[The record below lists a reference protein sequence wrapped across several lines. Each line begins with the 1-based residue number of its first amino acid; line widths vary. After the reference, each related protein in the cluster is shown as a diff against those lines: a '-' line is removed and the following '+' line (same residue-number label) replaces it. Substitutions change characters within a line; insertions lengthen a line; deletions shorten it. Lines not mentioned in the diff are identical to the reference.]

1 MAERD
6 HWHPVLRSRDLGYR
20 PRSVTLMDEEI
31 VLFRTAQGALG
42 ALTDEC
48 PHRRMRLSCGKVDG
62 ERLVCPYHGY
72 RFGPD
77 GVGESASTPR
87 MRVDA
92 RRWDVAER
100 HGAIWVKAAGADAPL
115 PELDRAGFFAAGV
128 LTDRVRAPLETV
140 VDNFCEVEHTPST
153 HALFGYRPDSLG
165 DLETKVESG
174 DDWLR
179 VWNRG
184 PQKPVPRLVERLFGI
199 AGGDAF
205 VDDWT
210 VYFSPVHIVYAQWW
224 EDAATGVPK
233 GDRLH
238 LAVFFVPVD
247 AHTTELFVFP
257 YSTRAPRGL
266 DRLITP
272 LFRALTA
279 REVALDR
286 KMIERLADPRP
297 DLRGTRL
304 SRFDSP
310 LRLHRERIARLYR
323 GEAPSAG

>member
-6 HWHPVLRSRDLGYR
+6 HWHPVARGWELGYR
-20 PRSVTLMDEEI
+20 PRAVTLMNEEI
-31 VLFRTAQGALG
+31 VLFRTRGGGLG

-48 PHRRMRLSCGKVDG
+48 PHRRMRLSCGEVEG

-72 RFGPD
+72 RYGVD

-92 RRWDVAER
+92 QRWDVAEK
-100 HGAIWVKAAGADAPL
+100 HGAIWVKAAGASAPL
-115 PELDRAGFFAAGV
+115 PELDRDGFFAAGV

-153 HALFGYRPDSLG
+153 HALFGYRAGSLG
-165 DLETKVESG
+165 EVETRVESG
-174 DDWLR
+174 DSWIR
-179 VWNRG
+179 VENRG
-184 PQKPVPRLVERLFGI
+184 PQKPIPRVIERLFGVR
-199 AGGDAF
+199 GGDTF

-210 VYFSPVHIVYAQWW
+210 VHFSPVHIIYAQRW
-224 EDAATGVPK
+224 EDAATGAPR

-247 AHTTELFVFP
+247 AHTTDLVVFP
-257 YSTRAPRGL
+257 YATRPPRGL
-266 DRLITP
+266 NRLMAP
-272 LFRALTA
+272 LFRALVA

-286 KMIERLADPRP
+286 RMIERLADPRP
-297 DLRGTRL
+297 DLHGTRL

-310 LRLHRERIARLYR
+310 LRAHRERVARLYR
-323 GEAPSAG
+323 GAATRG